1 MAFTKYQDLRAHY
14 TKLRAGAKNAY
25 DFYNFIEKCVLEM
38 EDDDKCK
45 ANTDE
50 VLKDQM
56 GMTKEDF

>member
-1 MAFTKYQDLRAHY
+1 
-14 TKLRAGAKNAY
+14 LRAGAKNAY